1 MRMQHSG
8 SKPGSS
14 GHHGTHGAPYL
25 RLLAM
30 AVLSFLAMYLLMY
43 AMVDRWANVH
53 PSVNQLYMAALM
65 TAPMV
70 VIELV
75 LMGGMYPDRRFNAVI
90 IMAALLGLV
99 LSWFG
104 IRWQSGVD
112 DRQFLKSMIPHHA
125 GALLMCRR
133 HRLQDPELQAL
144 CRQIVVSQQ
153 QEIDLMT
160 ARLEGNPPVVASADA
175 TRPVSTRGDRRTQ
188 ASGH

>member
-1 MRMQHSG
+1 MRTGHSG
-8 SKPGSS
+8 QAQAA
-14 GHHGTHGAPYL
+14 GHGHGGHRAPYL

-43 AMVDRWANVH
+43 AMVDRWDNVH
-53 PSVNQLYMAALM
+53 PNLNQAYMAALM

-75 LMGGMYPDRRFNAVI
+75 LMRGMYPDRQFNAVI
-90 IMAALLGLV
+90 ALAAVLGLG

-125 GALLMCRR
+125 GALLMCERNHLR
-133 HRLQDPELQAL
+133 DPDLQAL
-144 CRQIVVSQQ
+144 CRQILASQQ
-153 QEIDLMT
+153 AEIDLMK
-160 ARLEGNPPVVASADA
+160 AKLGIQPRVVAVSED
-175 TRPVSTRGDRRTQ
+175 TRPGQ
-188 ASGH
+188 GPASGQ

>member
-1 MRMQHSG
+1 MGMQHSG
-8 SKPGSS
+8 GKPGSA
-14 GHHGTHGAPYL
+14 HHGTHRAPYL

-53 PSVNQLYMAALM
+53 PNVNQLYMAALM

-90 IMAALLGLV
+90 IVAALLGLA

-104 IRWQSGVD
+104 IRWQSGID

-125 GALLMCRR
+125 GALLMCQR

-144 CRQIVVSQQ
+144 CRRIVISQQ

-160 ARLEGNPPVVASADA
+160 ARLEGHPPVVASADA
-175 TRPVSTRGDRRTQ
+175 ERSVATRGDAR
-188 ASGH
+188 AKAAGH

>member
-43 AMVDRWANVH
+43 AMVDRWENVH
-53 PSVNQLYMAALM
+53 PNLNQAYMAALM

-70 VIELV
+70 VIELA

-90 IMAALLGLV
+90 VVAALLGLA

-104 IRWQSGVD
+104 IRWQSGID

-125 GALLMCRR
+125 GALLMCERN
-133 HRLQDPELQAL
+133 RLRDPDLQAL
-144 CRQIVVSQQ
+144 CRQIVASQQ
-153 QEIDLMT
+153 AEIDLMK
-160 ARLEGNPPVVASADA
+160 AKLGIRPRVVAVSEDE
-175 TRPVSTRGDRRTQ
+175 RPGQ
-188 ASGH
+188 